1 MAFLRR
7 NGRAL
12 AAAFVIAALWNR
24 PALAQTRPAFDV
36 ASIRATASGPE
47 TGVAWDYPPNGG
59 FRGRNYTVWSMIRAA
74 YGLTDLQLS
83 GGPAWITTEGFD
95 IQAQPSPSGAAITRE
110 QTRQMMQTL
119 LEDRFQLK
127 LHRETRELPAFAL
140 QVAKGGPKLPPVSSG
155 PQKTILGDL
164 EMPSMS
170 LKQLGSMLEF
180 ELGRLIVDKTGLQG
194 NFAIKL
200 RWAPERAQTAG
211 ASDPTL
217 PSLFTALQEQ
227 LGLKLE
233 SLKVPTEVFVI
244 DSVERPSEN

>member
-1 MAFLRR
+1 MPGER
-7 NGRAL
+7 GR
-12 AAAFVIAALWNR
+12 AAAFVLAAFWTC
-24 PALAQTRPAFDV
+24 PVLAQTRPAFDV
-36 ASIRATASGPE
+36 ASIRATSDGPE

-83 GGPAWITTEGFD
+83 GGPDWITKEGFD
-95 IQAQPSPSGAAITRE
+95 IEAQPAQSGAEITRE

-119 LEDRFQLK
+119 LEDRFHLK
-127 LHRETRELPAFAL
+127 LHKETRELPAFAL
-140 QVAKGGPKLPPVSSG
+140 QVAKGGAKLPPVSSG

-164 EMPSMS
+164 DMPSMS

-180 ELGRLIVDKTGLQG
+180 ELGRLIVDQTGLQG

-200 RWAPERAQTAG
+200 RWATERPQTAG

-233 SLKVPTEVFVI
+233 SLRGPVEVLVI
-244 DSVERPSEN
+244 DKVERPSEN